1 MGPNRI
7 AGVLL
12 IVFVLAMLTLS
23 GCVFHYPSMS
33 AVPVNQAAAA
43 AERSDASP
51 NIVCTDAQ
59 GKQCM
64 VCDANGANCHFPV
77 FQLPNP

>member
-1 MGPNRI
+1 MRLD
-7 AGVLL
+7 GVAIITALA
-12 IVFVLAMLTLS
+12 FAMLALS
-23 GCVFHYPSMS
+23 GCVFHYPSMT

-43 AERSDASP
+43 AERSEASP

-64 VCDANGANCHFPV
+64 VCDSNGGNCHFPI
-77 FQLPNP
+77 FALPNP